1 MAIAEKQFVT
11 FYLGEDLFC
20 INILLVREIN
30 RNIDITTINLAPNY
44 VRGMLNLRGQI
55 VTVMDLG
62 TRLGIKERPVS
73 NSASC
78 VVLKTTQELERS
90 HYAEELDDIT
100 SGDVVG
106 LFVDRIGD
114 VVTVNKDKIDAPR
127 VHQSG
132 VASRFISGVVQLE
145 GKLLITLKTSIILS
159 TQEIA
164 V

>member
-1 MAIAEKQFVT
+1 MAEKQFVT
-11 FYLGEDLFC
+11 FYLGEDLFG

-30 RNIDITTINLAPNY
+30 RKIDITAVNLAPDY

-55 VTVMDLG
+55 VTVIDLG
-62 TRLGIKERPVS
+62 ARLGTKDRPLS
-73 NSASC
+73 EAASC

-90 HYAEELDDIT
+90 HYADDLDDFT

-114 VVTVNKDKIDAPR
+114 VVTVNVDDIEAPR

-132 VASRFISGVVQLE
+132 IAGRFINGVIQLDE
-145 GKLLITLKTSIILS
+145 KLLITLKTSVILS
-159 TQEIA
+159 TQEMTIQ
-164 V
+164 